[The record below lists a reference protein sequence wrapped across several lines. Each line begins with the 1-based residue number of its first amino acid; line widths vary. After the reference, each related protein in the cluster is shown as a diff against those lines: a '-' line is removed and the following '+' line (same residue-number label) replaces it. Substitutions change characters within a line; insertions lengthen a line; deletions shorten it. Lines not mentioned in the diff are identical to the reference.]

1 MELFIPKNA
10 FENVV
15 WEMSSILFWPQSNG
29 GTLFGITHPFY
40 IMEL

>member
-1 MELFIPKNA
+1 MELFIPNNA

-15 WEMSSILFWPQSNG
+15 WEILFWPQSNG